1 MQGLHHAHHVVE
13 NDDGLALAQPLL
25 LDDVVLQ
32 VDEVRSLVTEV
43 VRTEAVQH
51 QADPL
56 LHPAYLTIVGLRV
69 LYNLVRPVLKWTGE
83 RERIGYGD

>member
-13 NDDGLALAQPLL
+13 DDDGLALAQPLL

-32 VDEVRSLVTEV
+32 VDEVRSLVAEV

-56 LHPAYLTIVGLRV
+56 LQSAHLAIVSLRV
-69 LYNLVRPVLKWTGE
+69 LHNLVRLILKQTWE
-83 RERIGYGD
+83 RERVG